1 MELTESIRAAWAAVE
16 ASGVPDHMQELAFKE
31 GLRALLGTNQPALQ
45 QVKQTPKFPGGGGGG
60 KQSPADDGGDGATAA
75 DEETVIAALVEHTG
89 VPAEK
94 LEKVFHVDTGVVRLL
109 VNHNSLGTNAADKT
123 RTTAQIITVIRKIGM
138 GHADT
143 SFDVIREECQRK
155 HFYDAGN
162 FASKHLPNIEGFAV
176 KGEGRNKK
184 LEARNGGINAFP
196 ALVDKV
202 LGES

>member
-1 MELTESIRAAWAAVE
+1 MDLTKSIEAAWAAVE

-31 GLRALLGTNQPALQ
+31 ALRALLGPSQPALQ
-45 QVKQTPKFPGGGGGG
+45 QVKQTPKPPSGGGG
-60 KQSPADDGGDGATAA
+60 KQSSADDGGDGATVA

-94 LEKVFHVDTGVVRLL
+94 LEKVFHVDTGVVKLL
-109 VNHNSLGTNAADKT
+109 VNHNSLGNNAADKT
-123 RTTAQIITVIRKIGM
+123 RATAQIITVIRKIGM

-162 FASKHLPNIEGFAV
+162 FANKHLPNIEGFAV

-202 LGES
+202 IGES